1 MPQLCRGKL
10 DLSTLQK
17 RSCLGKL
24 VFHRWKVSFPPLE
37 PKSSAVGTEKFPYW
51 NWRVPPLELKSSK
64 RGTVFGTR
72 K

>member
-10 DLSTLQK
+10 DLSTFQK

-24 VFHRWKVSFPPLE
+24 VFHRWKVSFPPLVPPLE
-37 PKSSAVGTEKFPYW
+37 LRSSPTRTGEFL
-51 NWRVPPLELKSSK
+51 PLELKSSK